1 MLTMLSKDEL
11 LHNIE
16 LTLTMVEQ
24 MEKANLQVERIRR
37 KPIRLAF
44 SLHFALVAV
53 VTALIGGFFLLDE
66 MGMFNKEY
74 QWIQRDNLLYFLAI
88 PLIGYPTIVY
98 FSNLYV
104 VLAKR
109 WLYRDELQ
117 KLELRRLGMI
127 EKLNNTSYIPA
138 DYWTV
143 AQLTRMRKYLR
154 NKRAD
159 SLKEVLNLLEEELR
173 YDHLLSSF
181 GIKQKNDEK

>member
-1 MLTMLSKDEL
+1 MSAMLTKDEL

-24 MEKANLQVERIRR
+24 MEKANLQAERIRR

-44 SLHFALVAV
+44 SFHFALVALL
-53 VTALIGGFFLLDE
+53 TALIGGFFLLDE
-66 MGMFNKEY
+66 MGVFNTEY
-74 QWIQRDNLLYFLAI
+74 QWIQRDNLLYFLAV
-88 PLIGYPTIVY
+88 PLIGYPAIVY
-98 FSNLYV
+98 FANLYV

-127 EKLNNTSYIPA
+127 EKLNNASYIPS
-138 DYWTV
+138 DYWQV
-143 AQLTRMRKYLR
+143 AHLTLMRKYLR

-159 SLKEVLNLLEEELR
+159 SLKEALNLLEEELR
-173 YDHLLSSF
+173 YEQLLSSF
-181 GIKQKNDEK
+181 GLQPKK